1 MFKHSNK
8 KPHIGI
14 TTIGEKGQ
22 VVIPAD
28 IRDALGFKKGE
39 KLLVFTKSNDMLG
52 LTKVSN
58 VEHFA
63 TYLANHLSTLQK
75 IIKKNRHVK

>member
-1 MFKHSNK
+1 MFTKRNK
-8 KPHIGI
+8 KPRIGI

-28 IRDALGFKKGE
+28 IRDALQLKKGE
-39 KLLVFTKSNDMLG
+39 KLLVFAKGEDMLG

-63 TYLANHLSTLQK
+63 AYLESHLNALQG
-75 IIKKNRHVK
+75 IIKKHKK